1 MARTGQ
7 AIRAVEWDGRRL
19 AVLDQT
25 LLPGEERWI
34 ELTGVA
40 DTVDALQR
48 LAVRGAPLI
57 GIVAGYGLALQARNH
72 PDGLEEAAR
81 TLSAA
86 RPTAVN
92 LARATSRVAAAART
106 GGAGAA

>member
-1 MARTGQ
+1 MGRTRQ
-7 AIRAVEWDGRRL
+7 AIRAVDWGGGRL

-25 LLPGEERWI
+25 LLPAQEHWI

-40 DTVDALQR
+40 DTVEALQR

-57 GIVAGYGLALQARNH
+57 GIVAGYGLALEARRD
-72 PDGLEEAAR
+72 PAGLDAAAT
-81 TLSAA
+81 TLAAA

-92 LARATSRVAAAART
+92 LARAASRVARA
-106 GGAGAA
+106 